1 MFCSHCGQPLE
12 ESDLFCSKCGQ
23 KIEEFAQEKV
33 QDKPQQEE
41 SLPKKISSADPDAS
55 STNESASLA
64 YPYYHAIDPSA
75 VPPKKKNRWV
85 IPVVIAVAVLVL
97 AIFIVG
103 GILLY
108 MLITTLTLEETTNIS
123 AVSQGPAVVNG
134 KELSDYLGLTVED
147 LKNGSGV
154 LLTEYDGTYTN
165 LDGSVMVT
173 LNESTGLIDMLV
185 ASDRD
190 VGFTVCGVSVGMD
203 REQAKSTAQAYVSD
217 LEESRNNF

>member
-1 MFCSHCGQPLE
+1 M
-12 ESDLFCSKCGQ
+12 
-23 KIEEFAQEKV
+23 
-33 QDKPQQEE
+33 
-41 SLPKKISSADPDAS
+41 
-55 STNESASLA
+55 
-64 YPYYHAIDPSA
+64 
-75 VPPKKKNRWV
+75 
-85 IPVVIAVAVLVL
+85 
-97 AIFIVG
+97 
-103 GILLY
+103 
-108 MLITTLTLEETTNIS
+108 TLEETTNIS

-217 LEESRNNF
+217 LPIISKQFLDLTLCNSANGGKACIYGLFRHLLYGRTIRI